1 MIMKEE
7 KKKISVALSQ
17 DILKQLEEG
26 KYNKSKLIDSL
37 LTEHF
42 KNKIRT

>member
-1 MIMKEE
+1 MKTNEE
-7 KKKISVALSQ
+7 KKKISIALTQ
-17 DILKQLEEG
+17 ELLKQLEEG

-42 KNKIRT
+42 KKKSK